1 MEEQIILNPENQENI
16 VSLNREN
23 ITISGG
29 GGAVD
34 SVNGQTGD
42 VVLTTSDLE
51 NTSDYQ
57 TGSDVESTISSAIA
71 VETENRQI
79 ADNGLQTQIDAIT
92 ASSDVTDIVGTY
104 ADLEA
109 YDTTHLNDNDIIKV
123 LQDETH
129 DDETTY
135 YRWNKHTET
144 FSLIGEEGPYYTKAQ
159 TDLLLGAK
167 QNNLTAGANITID
180 ANNEISATNTTY
192 SNFVGTDG
200 QAAGTS
206 GLVPGPT
213 TSDTNKFLKSDGTW
227 DSVAAGPTVVQT
239 TGTSQTDVMSQ
250 NATTSMVFADPSTKM
265 KPQIGSGAAASGTD
279 SVALGRNAKANTI
292 ESVCIGKAAGNG
304 SNNISRSV
312 NIGTNAGYQI
322 SENISGSISLGAYS
336 KASRTGEL
344 NIGSTNTSYGY
355 NSTNYRVIGGVHDP
369 VNAQD
374 AATKNYVDSLVGN
387 IESALNIINN
397 GGSGS

>member
-213 TSDTNKFLKSDGTW
+213 TSDTKL
-227 DSVAAGPTVVQT
+227 A
-239 TGTSQTDVMSQ
+239 
-250 NATTSMVFADPSTKM
+250 
-265 KPQIGSGAAASGTD
+265 I
-279 SVALGRNAKANTI
+279 
-292 ESVCIGKAAGNG
+292 
-304 SNNISRSV
+304 NIS
-312 NIGTNAGYQI
+312 ITYPP
-322 SENISGSISLGAYS
+322 L
-336 KASRTGEL
+336 TL
-344 NIGSTNTSYGY
+344 
-355 NSTNYRVIGGVHDP
+355 
-369 VNAQD
+369 
-374 AATKNYVDSLVGN
+374 
-387 IESALNIINN
+387 
-397 GGSGS
+397 